1 MVQQQDLLKNNKDNE
16 PYIKNLITIREFS
29 NGNVTVEGFP
39 MNVGDALEIM
49 LLGIKA
55 ITDFFINAA
64 MDGKLKRGS
73 NIIAPSVNDIAKL
86 N

>member
-1 MVQQQDLLKNNKDNE
+1 MTRQRTETTEGK
-16 PYIKNLITIREFS
+16 PYITTKITINEFS
-29 NGNVTVEGFP
+29 NGNVTVDGFP
-39 MNVGDALEIM
+39 MNAGEALEIM

-73 NIIAPSVNDIAKL
+73 NIIAPSVNDIVRL

>member
-1 MVQQQDLLKNNKDNE
+1 MVQQQDLLKNNKGDK
-16 PYIKNLITIREFS
+16 PYIKNLLTIREFS